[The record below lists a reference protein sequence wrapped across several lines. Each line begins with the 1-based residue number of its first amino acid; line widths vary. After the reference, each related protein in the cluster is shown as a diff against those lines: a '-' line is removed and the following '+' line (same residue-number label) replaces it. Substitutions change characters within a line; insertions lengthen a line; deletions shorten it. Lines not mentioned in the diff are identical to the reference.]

1 MGPDAH
7 AASHGPAHSHGDAP
21 GHATLQGYLTGFG
34 LSVVLTAIPFIL
46 VMGGVF
52 SSATVTALLVLG
64 LGIVQIIVHVFYFL
78 HMNSKSE
85 NGWLM
90 LAMIFTVVL
99 VLITLSGS
107 LWIMY
112 HLNENMMP
120 PSVQDMRQAP

>member
-1 MGPDAH
+1 MSPDAH
-7 AASHGPAHSHGDAP
+7 ATSHGPAHSHGDAA
-21 GHATLQGYLTGFG
+21 GHGTRESYLTGFG

-46 VMGGVF
+46 VMGGIF
-52 SSATVTALLVLG
+52 SSTALTAFLVLG
-64 LGIVQIIVHVFYFL
+64 LGVVQIIVHTFYFL

-85 NGWLM
+85 NGWTM